1 MRVTILGCGDA
12 FGSGGRFNTCFLV
25 EAAGRRIVVD
35 CGATA
40 LVAMRRAGVDPGG
53 IDAVVLSH
61 LHGDHFGGIPFL
73 LLYDQHV
80 ARREATLTIAGP
92 PGTEGR
98 VRTATETL
106 FPGAGEMETRYPL
119 AFQTLAARETADVL
133 GFAVTPVE
141 VVHPSGAPSYAL
153 RVEADGRSFAYSGD
167 TQWTESLIEVTRGTD
182 LALVECYAYDGS
194 VPYHTSYAALAPRL
208 RDLGAKRVV
217 LTHMSEDMLAHAG
230 EIDCE
235 TAADGMVFEL

>member
-12 FGSGGRFNTCFLV
+12 FGSGGRFNTCFLM
-25 EAAGRRIVVD
+25 EAAGRRFLVD

-40 LVAMRRAGVDPGG
+40 LVAMQRLGVDPGG

-80 ARREATLTIAGP
+80 ARRETTLTIAGP

-98 VRTATETL
+98 IRTATETL

-119 AFQTLAARETADVL
+119 AFQTLAAGETADVL
-133 GFAVTPVE
+133 GLSVTPAE

-153 RVEADGRSFAYSGD
+153 RVEADGRGFAYSGD
-167 TQWTESLIEVTRGTD
+167 TQWTEKLTEVTRGAD
-182 LALVECYAYDGS
+182 LALVECYAYDGK
-194 VPYHTSYAALAPRL
+194 VPYHTSYAALAPHL
-208 RDLGAKRVV
+208 SDLGARRVV
-217 LTHMSEDMLAHAG
+217 LTHMNADMLAHAD
-230 EIDCE
+230 EVACE